1 MNNENT
7 KIKDVTYGE
16 LVSYFKAVENA
27 KSGKHLRGFI
37 VFTEDSFTAPYDER
51 ARTYAVSSDN
61 KAFQPGM
68 GGYSIYGSSLDGT
81 DPCVRL
87 EQYMTVERGGKNG
100 WKIERCYVKE
110 EDLEQVKDLIKVRK
124 PRDRYCR

>member
-1 MNNENT
+1 MNTEKAKT
-7 KIKDVTYGE
+7 KDVTYGE
-16 LVSYFKAVENA
+16 LVSYFKAVETA
-27 KSGKHLRGFI
+27 KTGKHLSGYI

-61 KAFQPGM
+61 KAFQPSM

-87 EQYMTVERGGKNG
+87 EQYMAAERGGKNG

-110 EDLEQVKDLIKVRK
+110 EDLELVKDLIKTKK
-124 PRDRYCR
+124 PRSGDSR

>member
-27 KSGKHLRGFI
+27 KAGKHLRGYI
-37 VFTEDSFTAPYDER
+37 VFTEDSFTVPYDER

-61 KAFQPGM
+61 KAFQQGM

-87 EQYMTVERGGKNG
+87 EQYMAVERGGKNG

-110 EDLEQVKDLIKVRK
+110 EDLEQVKDLIKTKK
-124 PRDRYCR
+124 PRSGDSR